1 MRNIILLAIFI
12 TNYSTAQEMHN
23 ILKQDTIYVMFE
35 ASVDQRKL
43 DIKGYHN
50 NGYSFLKT
58 IFFKS
63 EVIVDSHYENTKI
76 RDAKVLC
83 KPKKFLKTIQKN
95 TIDVEFMRKQGN
107 NIFVKSLFGA
117 DKIYFIIDTAEYK
130 KNIVIL
136 REVNS
141 PVIILE

>member
-1 MRNIILLAIFI
+1 
-12 TNYSTAQEMHN
+12 MHN
-23 ILKQDTIYVMFE
+23 VLKQDTIYVMFN
-35 ASVDQRKL
+35 ANSNQRKF

-50 NGYSFLKT
+50 NGYAFLKT

-76 RDAKVLC
+76 RDAQVMH
-83 KPKKFLKTIQKN
+83 KPKRFLKKIQHK
-95 TIDVEFMRKQGN
+95 TIDVAFMRNMGN
-107 NIFVKSLFGA
+107 NIFVKSLFE
-117 DKIYFIIDTAEYK
+117 KNRIYFIIDESEYK
-130 KNIVIL
+130 RSMIVL

>member
-1 MRNIILLAIFI
+1 MRNIILLTLFI
-12 TNYSTAQEMHN
+12 TNCSIGQEMDN

-83 KPKKFLKTIQKN
+83 KPKNFLKTIQKN
-95 TIDVEFMRKQGN
+95 TIDVAFMRKQRN
-107 NIFVKSLFGA
+107 NIFVNSLFGT
-117 DKIYFIIDTAEYK
+117 DKIYFIIDPAEYK